1 MGLFDRPPTPQSAL
15 KSAMPKIVKPHVES
29 DLPDNLAAF
38 LLNT

>member
-1 MGLFDRPPTPQSAL
+1 
-15 KSAMPKIVKPHVES
+15 MPKIVKPHVES